1 MDEIKKDLKYYL
13 SLPYTIEIFRDN
25 DEDNPGW
32 VAKVVELPGCIT
44 QGDTFEELGEMIE
57 DAMRGWVEIA
67 LADGIPVPEPRPRAE
82 FSGKFVVRLPKS
94 LHRELAETAERENVS
109 LNAYVSAALAKA
121 VGRSGMEG
129 KPAASETS
137 APTLVN
143 WPKLSDPARRI

>member
-1 MDEIKKDLKYYL
+1 MEKDLKYYL

-25 DEDNPGW
+25 DEENPGW

-67 LADGIPVPEPRPRAE
+67 LADGISVPEPRARAE

-121 VGRSGMEG
+121 VGRSGVEG
-129 KPAASETS
+129 NPAASETS
-137 APTLVN
+137 TPTLVN